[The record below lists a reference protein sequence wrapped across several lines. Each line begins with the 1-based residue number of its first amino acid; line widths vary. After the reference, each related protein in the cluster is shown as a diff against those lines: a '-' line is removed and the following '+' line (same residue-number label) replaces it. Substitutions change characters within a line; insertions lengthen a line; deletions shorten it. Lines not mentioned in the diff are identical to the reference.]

1 MFEKYSKTSKLLVI
15 VASIAF
21 LINIFISTLSYTN
34 DENLSSIL
42 IIIVSVIALLINF
55 FVWKKSRKIKE

>member
-1 MFEKYSKTSKLLVI
+1 MFEKHSKTSKILVV

-34 DENLSSIL
+34 NENLSSIL
-42 IIIVSVIALLINF
+42 IIIVSVVSLLTTF
-55 FVWKKSRKIKE
+55 LYGKK